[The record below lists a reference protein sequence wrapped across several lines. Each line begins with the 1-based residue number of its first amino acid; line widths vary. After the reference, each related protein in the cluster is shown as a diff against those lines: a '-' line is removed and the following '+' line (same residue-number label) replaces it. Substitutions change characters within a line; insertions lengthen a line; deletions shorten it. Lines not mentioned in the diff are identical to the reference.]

1 MRIGSAIR
9 AFSDRPLTLVGLVLL
24 AFGMRTVFEYAFTAS
39 LEEDTRARSASVR
52 VEHQLDD
59 PPPASALPMIRMND
73 RAPVAASI
81 DPLFVAGGV
90 GGLVMCLGVVG
101 ALYVARRSSAEEEA
115 EPR

>member
-1 MRIGSAIR
+1 
-9 AFSDRPLTLVGLVLL
+9 
-24 AFGMRTVFEYAFTAS
+24 
-39 LEEDTRARSASVR
+39 
-52 VEHQLDD
+52 
-59 PPPASALPMIRMND
+59 MIRMND